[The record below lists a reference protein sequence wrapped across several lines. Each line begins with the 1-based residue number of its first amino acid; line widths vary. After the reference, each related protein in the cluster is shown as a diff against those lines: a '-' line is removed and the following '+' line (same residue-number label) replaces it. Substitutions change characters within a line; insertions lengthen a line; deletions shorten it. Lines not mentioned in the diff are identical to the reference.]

1 MTPKGRRGHT
11 AIVFEDSMYI
21 YGGYQDLRGSSSELW
36 AFHFPS
42 QTWHYVSQGGAADCP
57 PRHHHSAIVHDS
69 AMWIFGGMSDLL
81 EMSDCWKF
89 DLGNNDVHLYPNLQK
104 FSVSRC
110 WHPVR
115 SKPGPG
121 CLHSHSAVKMLNQML
136 VFGGEKE
143 GQTVNEIWRFHF
155 GKFLY
160 CLLDVN
166 NILHQL
172 LKPGRNC
179 WCYLLLLS
187 QDHRWLLSWFQS
199 PLPP

>member
-89 DLGNNDVHLYPNLQK
+89 DLGNNDVHL
-104 FSVSRC
+104 
-110 WHPVR
+110 
-115 SKPGPG
+115 
-121 CLHSHSAVKMLNQML
+121 
-136 VFGGEKE
+136 
-143 GQTVNEIWRFHF
+143 
-155 GKFLY
+155 
-160 CLLDVN
+160 
-166 NILHQL
+166 
-172 LKPGRNC
+172 
-179 WCYLLLLS
+179 
-187 QDHRWLLSWFQS
+187 
-199 PLPP
+199 